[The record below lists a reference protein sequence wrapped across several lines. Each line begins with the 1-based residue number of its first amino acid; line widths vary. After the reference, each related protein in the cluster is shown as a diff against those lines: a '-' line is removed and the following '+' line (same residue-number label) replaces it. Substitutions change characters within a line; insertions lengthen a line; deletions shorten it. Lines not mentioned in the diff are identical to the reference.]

1 MAWEH
6 LTRPS
11 LAALLSG
18 FSLEEFL
25 CIAALSNTSP
35 EQPGEHHEGLLE
47 HQQTVQRLRL
57 GDLGQE
63 AARVH
68 LCQYLD
74 IHLQLHLHLQLQ
86 IAMVT
91 LSALFASESA
101 SRGLPRLR

>member
-1 MAWEH
+1 MACEH
-6 LTRPS
+6 FTRPS

-25 CIAALSNTSP
+25 CIAALSKTSP

-68 LCQYLD
+68 LYQYLD
-74 IHLQLHLHLQLQ
+74 ISTSNKNYLHLTL
-86 IAMVT
+86 VT
-91 LSALFASESA
+91 LSALLASESA

>member
-18 FSLEEFL
+18 FSLEESL
-25 CIAALSNTSP
+25 CIAALSKTSP

-57 GDLGQE
+57 GNLGQE

-68 LCQYLD
+68 LYQYLD
-74 IHLQLHLHLQLQ
+74 TSNSNKNYLQLAL
-86 IAMVT
+86 VT

>member
-1 MAWEH
+1 MACEH
-6 LTRPS
+6 FTRPS

-18 FSLEEFL
+18 FSLEESL

-68 LCQYLD
+68 LCRYLD
-74 IHLQLHLHLQLQ
+74 IHLQLHLQLQL
-86 IAMVT
+86 ALVT